1 MKAGEESSWERLI
14 AEQNRQLE
22 DYREKA
28 AKVEE
33 KLKSYKR
40 TIAHEE
46 RQITS
51 NSGNPAAAAAAKRR
65 KKAAEAKAIPVMKR
79 WKTFNRNIEKIQE
92 RRRGIYAKIEE
103 QRKAKRVARDAQRAS
118 ASQRYASQTME
129 TLGTLSKPA
138 EIGKVPRGKGRG
150 KKSKSPSRSKS
161 KVAAT
166 STRPRAE
173 SEDEEKAGTVDKG
186 TGKGRGRGRRRS
198 SSRSKSKAA
207 AASTRPRAESE
218 DEEKAGTVDKGTGK
232 GRGRGRRR
240 SSSRS
245 KSKAAAAT
253 AAATAAL
260 FPEGRLPSTRG
271 LSPEWEQ
278 SGSFVTMGRSTPE
291 SEEIQNLAKSP
302 FAQGEAGSDR
312 GWDITTLDN
321 QFPRPQDISLADIPE
336 ALGRII
342 IVEHAV
348 RDDFE
353 RRQEQLRRRGTKA
366 ADNALRKLEA
376 RYTPVMKKIKEIQR
390 IVNERNQ
397 AIGDVVARPG
407 EEVDPDVEQEYAEL
421 QARQDAMTDEER
433 AEEKRREAEEA
444 EGERAAA
451 ALKIQKWK
459 RQKKAK
465 KEVAAR
471 RAAVLSTLALSISL
485 SYFLNNFFLTRR
497 LRIDACIFGT
507 AARLA
512 ATSFFAFFCR
522 FHFCILRAAAALS
535 PSASSASRLF
545 SSALSSSVIASCRA
559 CNSAYSCST
568 SGSTSSPGRAT
579 TSPIAWFRSFT
590 IL

>member
-1 MKAGEESSWERLI
+1 
-14 AEQNRQLE
+14 
-22 DYREKA
+22 
-28 AKVEE
+28 
-33 KLKSYKR
+33 
-40 TIAHEE
+40 
-46 RQITS
+46 
-51 NSGNPAAAAAAKRR
+51 
-65 KKAAEAKAIPVMKR
+65 
-79 WKTFNRNIEKIQE
+79 
-92 RRRGIYAKIEE
+92 
-103 QRKAKRVARDAQRAS
+103 
-118 ASQRYASQTME
+118 
-129 TLGTLSKPA
+129 
-138 EIGKVPRGKGRG
+138 
-150 KKSKSPSRSKS
+150 
-161 KVAAT
+161 
-166 STRPRAE
+166 
-173 SEDEEKAGTVDKG
+173 
-186 TGKGRGRGRRRS
+186 
-198 SSRSKSKAA
+198 
-207 AASTRPRAESE
+207 
-218 DEEKAGTVDKGTGK
+218 
-232 GRGRGRRR
+232 
-240 SSSRS
+240 
-245 KSKAAAAT
+245 
-253 AAATAAL
+253 
-260 FPEGRLPSTRG
+260 
-271 LSPEWEQ
+271 
-278 SGSFVTMGRSTPE
+278 MGRSTPE

-471 RAAVLSTLALSISL
+471 RAAVPKIQASMR
-485 SYFLNNFFLTRR
+485 RR
-497 LRIDACIFGT
+497 LVKKKLFKKYESEMDKARVERT